1 MEEALDYIMNY
12 SFIFL
17 EYCGCISCAVN
28 KQSIRFA
35 KINFCIWSTV
45 ENFVTIPL
53 LRHHKMVLKKA
64 DFFKELLSLYRQ
76 QFPCFV
82 LLGYLV
88 V

>member
-35 KINFCIWSTV
+35 KINFCICEHSGK
-45 ENFVTIPL
+45 
-53 LRHHKMVLKKA
+53 LRNHTTFKTSQNGTKKSR
-64 DFFKELLSLYRQ
+64 FF
-76 QFPCFV
+76 
-82 LLGYLV
+82 
-88 V
+88 